1 MLHQERGSVEKEI
14 IVDINPYQTRVV
26 LLEDGSP
33 SEIYIE
39 RRGRERLVGNIYK
52 GKVQNVLPGM
62 QAAFVDIG
70 LERNAFL
77 YAGDIQIDRSDFTFH
92 GEQNDIKPAALNIK
106 DIVKPGQ
113 EVMVQIVKEPV
124 GTKGARVTTN
134 ITLPGRT
141 LVLMPSVNYVGVS
154 RRIEDEEERTRLKN
168 TLEGI
173 TEEYKMGVIVR
184 TAAEGKGEAEF
195 RADMHFLARLWERI
209 QQKSKLVSAPHLIH
223 AEEPLVFRTIRDLFT
238 PDIKRLVINDR
249 EFYEKVQVVAGILSP
264 ALREKVE
271 LYEGV
276 PDMFDLLGLETA
288 IEKAL
293 SRKVWMKNGGYIIID
308 QTEAL
313 TTIDVNT
320 GKYVG
325 TDNLQETITVTNCEA
340 AKEIARQLR
349 LRDISGIIIVDF
361 IDMDEI
367 ADKERVLA
375 TLRAELQKDRTKSN
389 VLGITQLGLVEMT
402 RKKTRQCISHT
413 LQSPCPYC
421 GGDGKVLSHETV
433 VLKARKQ
440 LMRMMATESSCDYRL
455 RVHPHIAE
463 IIADHSV
470 PQMPILPAMNG
481 RTVYVQ
487 ADHHMRIDEFEVQR
501 LTSQEEVRRAQA
513 TARAYR

>member
-1 MLHQERGSVEKEI
+1 MEKEI

-26 LLEDGSP
+26 LLEDGLP
-33 SEIYIE
+33 SEVYIE

-77 YAGDIQIDRSDFTFH
+77 YAGDIQMDRSDFTFSGDE
-92 GEQNDIKPAALNIK
+92 GEIRQAPLNIR

-134 ITLPGRT
+134 ITLPGRS

-154 RRIEDEEERTRLKN
+154 RRIENEEERSRLKGMLDDIAAEHN
-168 TLEGI
+168 
-173 TEEYKMGVIVR
+173 MGVIVR
-184 TAAEGKGEAEF
+184 TAAEGKTEEEF
-195 RADMHFLARLWERI
+195 RSDMLFLARLWDRI
-209 QQKSKLVSAPHLIH
+209 RQKSRLVSAPRLIH

-238 PDIKRLVINDR
+238 QDIKRLVINDR
-249 EFYEKVQVVAGILSP
+249 DFYEKILVVAGIISP
-264 ALREKVE
+264 QLRDKVQ
-271 LYEGV
+271 LYEDI
-276 PDMFDLLGLETA
+276 PDMFDILGLESA
-288 IEKAL
+288 IDKAL

-325 TDNLQETITVTNCEA
+325 NTDNLQETITATNCEA

-367 ADKERVLA
+367 ADKERVLQ
-375 TLRAELQKDRTKSN
+375 TLRTELQKDRTKSN

-413 LQSPCPYC
+413 LQSACPYC
-421 GGDGKVLSHETV
+421 GGDGKVLSPETV
-433 VLKARKQ
+433 VLKIRKQ
-440 LMRMMATESSCDYRL
+440 LMRYYAAEAPADYL
-455 RVHPHIAE
+455 VCVHPEIAE
-463 IIADHSV
+463 IIKDHST
-470 PQMPILPAMNG
+470 PKNALLPTPEG
-481 RTVYVQ
+481 KDIYVHS
-487 ADHHMRIDEFEVQR
+487 DVHMRVDEFKISRIDSLDELR
-501 LTSQEEVRRAQA
+501 NAQKVGKV
-513 TARAYR
+513 YN

>member
-39 RRGRERLVGNIYK
+39 RRGHERLVGNIYK

-168 TLEGI
+168 TLEDI

-440 LMRMMATESSCDYRL
+440 LMRMMATESSCDYLL

-463 IIADHSV
+463 IIADHSL

>member
-440 LMRMMATESSCDYRL
+440 LMRMMATESSCDYLL

-463 IIADHSV
+463 IIADYSV

>member
-440 LMRMMATESSCDYRL
+440 LMRMMATESSCDYLL

-501 LTSQEEVRRAQA
+501 LTSQEEIHRAQA

>member
-168 TLEGI
+168 TLEDI

-440 LMRMMATESSCDYRL
+440 LMRMMATESSCDYLL

-501 LTSQEEVRRAQA
+501 LTSQEEIRRAQA

>member
-440 LMRMMATESSCDYRL
+440 LMRMMATESSCDYLL

-501 LTSQEEVRRAQA
+501 LTSQDEVRRAQA

>member
-440 LMRMMATESSCDYRL
+440 LMRMMATESSCDYLL

-470 PQMPILPAMNG
+470 SQMPILPAMNG

-501 LTSQEEVRRAQA
+501 LTSQDEVRRAQA

>member
-70 LERNAFL
+70 IERNAFL

-325 TDNLQETITVTNCEA
+325 TDSLQETITVTNCEA

-440 LMRMMATESSCDYRL
+440 LMRMMATESSCDYLL